1 MPRSQISIWKSKLAW
16 RIRSRGMSTNEVNLN
31 DPLNW
36 YIADSMDEYNVR
48 LDPEMAKELVHRH
61 HGYPKLVSALRE
73 AIAALENV
81 GCVEK
86 ADSLR
91 QKLQELGELE
101 QS

>member
-1 MPRSQISIWKSKLAW
+1 
-16 RIRSRGMSTNEVNLN
+16 MSTNEVDLN

-61 HGYPKLVSALRE
+61 NGYPKLVDALRE
-73 AIAALENV
+73 AIAALEKV

-86 ADSLR
+86 ANWLR
-91 QKLQELGELE
+91 RELQELGVLE
-101 QS
+101 QT

>member
-1 MPRSQISIWKSKLAW
+1 
-16 RIRSRGMSTNEVNLN
+16 MSTNEVNLN

-61 HGYPKLVSALRE
+61 QGYPKLVSALRE
-73 AIAALENV
+73 AIAALEKV
-81 GCVEK
+81 GSAEK

-91 QKLQELGELE
+91 RELQELGEE
-101 QS
+101 QQNGLQLLRNLPIIDI

>member
-1 MPRSQISIWKSKLAW
+1 MSK
-16 RIRSRGMSTNEVNLN
+16 NEVDLN

-36 YIADSMDEYNVR
+36 YIADSMDEYDVR

-61 HGYPKLVSALRE
+61 NGYPKLVTALKE

-81 GCVEK
+81 GCAEK

-91 QKLQELGELE
+91 HELQKLGELE
-101 QS
+101 RD

>member
-1 MPRSQISIWKSKLAW
+1 MSK
-16 RIRSRGMSTNEVNLN
+16 NEVDLN

-36 YIADSMDEYNVR
+36 YIADSMDDYDVR
-48 LDPEMAKELVHRH
+48 MDPEMAKELVRRH
-61 HGYPKLVSALRE
+61 HGYPKLVDALKE

-91 QKLQELGELE
+91 QELQELGESE
-101 QS
+101 KR